1 MHSSPLELGRKRVE
15 LNVSES
21 FKYFTQEL
29 LRKYLKKNIC
39 NFKSPISPW
48 RGPQWKLLFWAF
60 FLNSLRNPTTQKI
73 SFHCEAPFLLFQTFG
88 VISKTFVFWIYA
100 AIFWVKIRVI
110 TLSKTI
116 WFWQIDLFSLR
127 NKTLLLNIF
136 WLKKNALIPTLTFSA
151 LGALLVGWLVVVA
164 CGLYLARHLLTL

>member
-15 LNVSES
+15 LNVRES

-73 SFHCEAPFLLFQTFG
+73 SFHWAPLLAFPNVWPNNWTFRFLNICCNFLGQKSGVQPCQRSLVYDKYIFFSRRSRTLLSDIFG
-88 VISKTFVFWIYA
+88 LKNTLLTTLTYCALQCIESDLRFVKKFTRPDFRAKTF
-100 AIFWVKIRVI
+100 
-110 TLSKTI
+110 T
-116 WFWQIDLFSLR
+116 
-127 NKTLLLNIF
+127 
-136 WLKKNALIPTLTFSA
+136 
-151 LGALLVGWLVVVA
+151 
-164 CGLYLARHLLTL
+164 H